1 MVVKAL
7 PDAPTEKFGFD
18 TVFDGGGHVIAASPR
33 PKRTYTAEE
42 VEQISKA
49 AEAQAQAQ
57 AMAGIAQRHAEA
69 LAVIA
74 RACQQALPKL
84 AEVAHEHR
92 VGSAEL
98 ALACAQAIAAAALD
112 KFPQAPVQAALASLA
127 REIEAAPR
135 LIVSCDAELAE
146 SLQASLD
153 ETAQAV
159 GYPGAIQVR
168 TDPAAAP
175 RAFTLDFGDGSA
187 SFDPQAAT
195 ERVSQAL
202 HAALAAEGLH
212 AEPLIP
218 GAAGDPES

>member
-1 MVVKAL
+1 MTVKAL
-7 PDAPTEKFGFD
+7 PAGPAEKFRFD
-18 TVFDGGGHVIAASPR
+18 TVFDGGGQVIAATPR

-42 VEQISKA
+42 VEQIRKA
-49 AEAQAQAQ
+49 AEAQGQSQ
-57 AMAGIAQRHAEA
+57 AMASIAQRHAEA
-69 LAVIA
+69 LNVIA

-98 ALACAQAIAAAALD
+98 SLACAQAIAAAALD
-112 KFPQAPVQAALASLA
+112 KFPQAPVQAALAALA

-146 SLQASLD
+146 GLQAALE

-168 TDPAAAP
+168 ATAEANP

-187 SFDPQAAT
+187 SFDPQAAA

-218 GAAGDPES
+218 GAAGETP